1 MIRYE
6 LELSDAK
13 FRRAT
18 PNILT
23 RIKDRNEK
31 NDRVRNYKKKKMII
45 LEKSSN
51 YS

>member
-13 FRRAT
+13 FRRAI
-18 PNILT
+18 PNIFT

-31 NDRVRNYKKKKMII
+31 NGKELGTIKRKKW
-45 LEKSSN
+45 
-51 YS
+51 